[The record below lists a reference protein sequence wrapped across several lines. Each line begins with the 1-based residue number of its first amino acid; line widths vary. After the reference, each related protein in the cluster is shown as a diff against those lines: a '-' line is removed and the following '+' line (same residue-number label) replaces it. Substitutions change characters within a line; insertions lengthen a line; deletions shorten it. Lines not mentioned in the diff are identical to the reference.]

1 MSFDNQVRRAILDFN
16 RKMRCGDNRAQ
27 MTKQHVMDLLDVC
40 CVFVHVQGQIRKI
53 FGMAVVEQT
62 RGLWL
67 KGSQY

>member
-1 MSFDNQVRRAILDFN
+1 
-16 RKMRCGDNRAQ
+16 MRCGDNRAQ